1 MTLLLGYEGTHHEKY
16 FGQDCGE
23 PGEGVSSCTPYS
35 VDLVQNHQGMS
46 VITLDQGKDL
56 LKYGRNTLT
65 NLILQI
71 YNLGRTPMRSPLGV
85 FLGLHSF
92 YNFKMFTSRSFYLS
106 GVKLYFEPT
115 H

>member
-1 MTLLLGYEGTHHEKY
+1 MILLLGYEGTHHEKY

-56 LKYGRNTLT
+56 LKYGWNTLL

-71 YNLGRTPMRSPLGV
+71 YNLGRTPKSRLLGV
-85 FLGLHSF
+85 FLGCI
-92 YNFKMFTSRSFYLS
+92 
-106 GVKLYFEPT
+106 
-115 H
+115 

>member
-56 LKYGRNTLT
+56 LEYGRNILL

-71 YNLGRTPMRSPLGV
+71 YNLGRIPKSSPFGL
-85 FLGLHSF
+85 FLGLHMSF
-92 YNFKMFTSRSFYLS
+92 YNFKKFTSIPF
-106 GVKLYFEPT
+106 
-115 H
+115 